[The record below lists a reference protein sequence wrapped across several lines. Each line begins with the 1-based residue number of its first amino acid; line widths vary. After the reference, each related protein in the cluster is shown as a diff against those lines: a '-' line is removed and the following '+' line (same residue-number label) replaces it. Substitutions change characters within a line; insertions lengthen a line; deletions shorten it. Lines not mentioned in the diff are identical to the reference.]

1 MGGVSSEHDPRF
13 PDLSEDSDDAPRTR
27 RSPFVTVIA
36 VLVVLAIAA
45 SLIISVPGAFA
56 GAQEARIPE
65 VASPEQ
71 DRSGG
76 ALDDETRDGIRAA
89 IEDSTAGA
97 PGVMVIDPASEEVLF
112 AQGQGENLVPA
123 SNQKILTLFAL
134 LSSTGPD
141 QRLVTAAVAGETSN
155 DVVLVAGGDTLLSPG
170 EGDPEAVMGRAGIE
184 DLAVSTAE
192 AMVEDVDPQQPVRV
206 AVDTSLFSGPELN
219 PAWQAGDIASG
230 QIGAIEP
237 LAFDSH
243 RVPGREGV
251 YDADPVASVS
261 EAFEE
266 KLAAQLGERTGRDVE
281 VEPAGELDTGADP
294 MLPADQQEG
303 VTELARVESAPVQE
317 QAGVM
322 MRESDNRLAETL
334 GRVAAVSAGRDGSVE
349 GLQQTLRESARE
361 ALGQEAVEGLSVVD
375 ASGMTM
381 DNRVSAVVLG
391 ELLRIAAA
399 DETGRFAPMVG
410 TFPVGGVSGTLAERF
425 DDPDEAAARSVTRAK
440 TGTLNVVTAL
450 SGQTIR
456 PDGHPVVVVVVFD
469 DVEDTGAARDAA
481 DRLYALVAAD
491 GA

>member
-1 MGGVSSEHDPRF
+1 MSTDREPRIPDPSEGP
-13 PDLSEDSDDAPRTR
+13 DDAPRTR

-56 GAQEARIPE
+56 GAEDDRVPA

-71 DRSGG
+71 DRAGG
-76 ALDDETRDGIRAA
+76 ALEDKTKSSIRAA

-97 PGVMVIDPASEEVLF
+97 SGVMVIDPTSEEVLF
-112 AQGQGENLVPA
+112 AEGQDADLVPA
-123 SNQKILTLFAL
+123 SNQKILTLFTL
-134 LSSTGPD
+134 LSRTGPD
-141 QRLVTAAVAGETSN
+141 QRLATTAVAGESAN
-155 DVVLVAGGDTLLSPG
+155 DVVLVAGGDTLLVPG
-170 EGDPEAVMGRAGIE
+170 RGDPEAVVGRAGIAE
-184 DLAVSTAE
+184 LASSTAE
-192 AMVEDVDPQQPVRV
+192 AMAEDVDPQQPVRV

-219 PAWQAGDIASG
+219 PAWEEGDIES
-230 QIGAIEP
+230 QEIGAISP

-243 RVPGREGV
+243 RVPGQDGA
-251 YDADPVASVS
+251 YDDDPVASVS

-266 KLAAQLGERTGRDVE
+266 QLAAQLGERTGQDVE
-281 VEPAGELDTGADP
+281 VESAGEADTAADP
-294 MLPADQQEG
+294 LLPADQQEG

-334 GRVAAVSAGRDGSVE
+334 GRVAAVSAGHDGSVE
-349 GLQQTLRESARE
+349 GLQQTTREAVVE
-361 ALGQEAVEGLSVVD
+361 ALGEEVADGLSVVD

-381 DNRVSAVVLG
+381 DNRVSAEVLG
-391 ELLRIAAA
+391 GLLRIAAA
-399 DETGRFAPMVG
+399 DGTGRLSPMIG
-410 TFPVGGVSGTLAERF
+410 TFPVGGVSGTLTERF
-425 DDPDEAAARSVTRAK
+425 DDPDEAQARSVTRAK

-456 PDGHPVVVVVVFD
+456 PSGRPAVVVVLFD
-469 DVEDTGAARDAA
+469 DVEDTDAARDAA
-481 DRLYALVAAD
+481 DRLYAHVAAD